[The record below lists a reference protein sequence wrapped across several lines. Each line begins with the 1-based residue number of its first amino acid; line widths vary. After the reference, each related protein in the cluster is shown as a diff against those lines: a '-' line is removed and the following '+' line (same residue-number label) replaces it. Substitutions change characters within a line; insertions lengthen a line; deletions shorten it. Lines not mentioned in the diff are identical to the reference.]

1 MGGKTTSTAMSICVS
16 CLDDDEDVVFACK
29 GEGGTCSNKLCAKCI
44 RLAFY
49 DKSGASSSFC
59 AMCKTPSAL
68 DMIDAVLGK
77 GAIIAV
83 EEKLRG
89 KVEFQCQ
96 EQILR
101 KKASR

>member
-1 MGGKTTSTAMSICVS
+1 
-16 CLDDDEDVVFACK
+16 
-29 GEGGTCSNKLCAKCI
+29 
-44 RLAFY
+44 
-49 DKSGASSSFC
+49 
-59 AMCKTPSAL
+59 
-68 DMIDAVLGK
+68 MIDAVLGK